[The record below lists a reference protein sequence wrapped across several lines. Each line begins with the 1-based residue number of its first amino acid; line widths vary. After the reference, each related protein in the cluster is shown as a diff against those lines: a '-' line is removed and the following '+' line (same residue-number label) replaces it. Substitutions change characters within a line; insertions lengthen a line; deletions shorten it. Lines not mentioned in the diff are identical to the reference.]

1 VGVKEKRAG
10 RSSLSTFHVH
20 PFPQIIEFLCGHTRA
35 YMVMLSACSDLPKNK
50 NQIMP
55 LHNLPYDLLLNISQ
69 YLDLHDIYALQ
80 LVSLV
85 FVLHVEQSLRFHEKC
100 WV

>member
-1 VGVKEKRAG
+1 MIVEYLLSESQAKAHGPF
-10 RSSLSTFHVH
+10 LSTFHVH
-20 PFPQIIEFLCGHTRA
+20 LFPQILELLCGRTRA
-35 YMVMLSACSDLPKNK
+35 YMVMLSTCSDLPKNNLK

-80 LVSLV
+80 LVSLI
-85 FVLHVEQSLRFHEKC
+85 FVLHVEQS
-100 WV
+100 